1 MQLYRISKI
10 ISTSVILVGLL
21 VILGWILD
29 IPILESAVPNEV
41 TMKFSTAI
49 SFVFSGIILYFVSS
63 QSTGKIGAGQIA
75 IPIAGLV
82 VFLFMVTLMVGYAIG
97 TPSGVEQLFVKEK
110 LESVKTSYPGMPSI
124 PTALSFL
131 LIVSVGIISLS
142 NYRRSKATTYIGYAI
157 TTIGSVA
164 IIGHLTSQPLLYYYV
179 ENLNTGMAIHT
190 GILFALIGISLQLLK
205 ISENTVYSTI
215 KIQTKLF
222 CLFLASS
229 IIPIVFIVGLNFT
242 VTQNFDMS
250 HTNSII
256 VISSVTAISVG
267 LFSWYTARS
276 ISHPITDLKNI
287 ATRISKGDF
296 SVKANEESSDEI
308 GQLSKSF
315 NQMLDSVIK
324 AERLSTIGLLSSRLG
339 HDLRNDLSAIMLNIQ
354 IIRKKHDL
362 ETDKEL
368 KSQLERIERSAL
380 KINSQMQDVLNFVR
394 FSPLKTENV
403 LLSKILQNTLKTVQV
418 PETIKIVLPEKDIS
432 VNCNADQ
439 LEVVLTNLI
448 NNSIQAIN
456 TEGEIDVEAQ
466 EDDNE
471 SIIKIKDSGS
481 GISEEIMPKIFD
493 PLFTTKQKG
502 TGLGLATCKSVIEQ
516 YHGIIEVKNNPTTF
530 TIKIPK

>member
-1 MQLYRISKI
+1 M
-10 ISTSVILVGLL
+10 
-21 VILGWILD
+21 
-29 IPILESAVPNEV
+29 
-41 TMKFSTAI
+41 
-49 SFVFSGIILYFVSS
+49 
-63 QSTGKIGAGQIA
+63 
-75 IPIAGLV
+75 
-82 VFLFMVTLMVGYAIG
+82 
-97 TPSGVEQLFVKEK
+97 
-110 LESVKTSYPGMPSI
+110 
-124 PTALSFL
+124 
-131 LIVSVGIISLS
+131 
-142 NYRRSKATTYIGYAI
+142 
-157 TTIGSVA
+157 
-164 IIGHLTSQPLLYYYV
+164 
-179 ENLNTGMAIHT
+179 
-190 GILFALIGISLQLLK
+190 K

>member
-190 GILFALIGISLQLLK
+190 GILFTLIGISLRLLK

-250 HTNSII
+250 HTNSVI

-315 NQMLDSVIK
+315 NQMLDSVI
-324 AERLSTIGLLSSRLG
+324 
-339 HDLRNDLSAIMLNIQ
+339 
-354 IIRKKHDL
+354 
-362 ETDKEL
+362 
-368 KSQLERIERSAL
+368 
-380 KINSQMQDVLNFVR
+380 
-394 FSPLKTENV
+394 
-403 LLSKILQNTLKTVQV
+403 
-418 PETIKIVLPEKDIS
+418 
-432 VNCNADQ
+432 
-439 LEVVLTNLI
+439 
-448 NNSIQAIN
+448 
-456 TEGEIDVEAQ
+456 
-466 EDDNE
+466 
-471 SIIKIKDSGS
+471 
-481 GISEEIMPKIFD
+481 
-493 PLFTTKQKG
+493 
-502 TGLGLATCKSVIEQ
+502 
-516 YHGIIEVKNNPTTF
+516 
-530 TIKIPK
+530 